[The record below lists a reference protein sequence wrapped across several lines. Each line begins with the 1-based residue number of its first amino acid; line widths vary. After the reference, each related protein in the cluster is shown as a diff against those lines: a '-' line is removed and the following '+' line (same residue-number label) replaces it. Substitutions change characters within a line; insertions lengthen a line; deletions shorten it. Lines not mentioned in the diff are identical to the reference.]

1 MIGTPS
7 AGRGLASIVS
17 IPSGRRET
25 GTECKGSFRRP
36 LSYRLYPQDDGSTT
50 APMLLHALGVVDRF
64 GDRRGGGG
72 GVAGDGTPVGGDG
85 YLRDC
90 VGGARTVCAALSSTL
105 YGLSSG
111 LMGSDDAGSLSS
123 PRATR
128 ACGLTVTDAE
138 RPPSSEARGC
148 SVAAAERA
156 RGGGGGGSG
165 DVAGGGTLVG
175 GGGYLRDCV
184 GGARTVCAAL
194 SSTLYGLSSGL
205 TGTDDAGSLSSPR
218 ATRACGP

>member
-1 MIGTPS
+1 M
-7 AGRGLASIVS
+7 ADD
-17 IPSGRRET
+17 SG
-25 GTECKGSFRRP
+25 G
-36 LSYRLYPQDDGSTT
+36 
-50 APMLLHALGVVDRF
+50 
-64 GDRRGGGG
+64 
-72 GVAGDGTPVGGDG
+72 G

-90 VGGARTVCAALSSTL
+90 VGVARTVCAALSPTL
-105 YGLSSG
+105 RGFSSG
-111 LMGSDDAGSLSS
+111 LTGSDDAGSLSS

-128 ACGLTVTDAE
+128 AGGLTVTDARSAYGGASSAGGGLMGNHIGSRSDLVSTAQHLLHAGAASLTRRPMRAVLVEPGRDVWPLFYCSGLKGSANTALLE
-138 RPPSSEARGC
+138 RPPSSEACSG
-148 SVAAAERA
+148 SVAAAVGA
-156 RGGGGGGSG
+156 RGGGGGGS
-165 DVAGGGTLVG
+165 DDAAGGGTLVG

>member
-1 MIGTPS
+1 
-7 AGRGLASIVS
+7 
-17 IPSGRRET
+17 
-25 GTECKGSFRRP
+25 
-36 LSYRLYPQDDGSTT
+36 
-50 APMLLHALGVVDRF
+50 MLLHALGVVDRF

-72 GVAGDGTPVGGDG
+72 GVAGDGTLVGGDG

-184 GGARTVCAAL
+184 GGARAGCAAL
-194 SSTLYGLSSGL
+194 FSTLYGLSSGL